1 MEFSI
6 GPQFSREFTFVESR
20 IVLDLNVI
28 LNDFFLEKE
37 YDPKIKK
44 IYVVI
49 ICVSKGFEPFFTVRT
64 LKIFRKEPAIEYEIK
79 LDFEQFLNADKEE
92 RMIILKEEF
101 LNKSK
106 EILNNEKLKK
116 FNIELFSNDLRN
128 CLDM

>member
-44 IYVVI
+44 IYVVV

-64 LKIFRKEPAIEYEIK
+64 LKIYRKEPAIEYEIK

-116 FNIELFSNDLRN
+116 FNIELFLYDLRN

>member
-20 IVLDLNVI
+20 IVMDLNVI

-44 IYVVI
+44 IYVVV

-64 LKIFRKEPAIEYEIK
+64 LKIYRKEPAIEYEIK

>member
-44 IYVVI
+44 IYVVV

-64 LKIFRKEPAIEYEIK
+64 LKIYRKEPAIEYEIK

-116 FNIELFSNDLRN
+116 FNIELFSYDLRN

>member
-20 IVLDLNVI
+20 IVMDLNVI

-116 FNIELFSNDLRN
+116 FNIELFLYDLRN

>member
-20 IVLDLNVI
+20 IVMDLNVI

-64 LKIFRKEPAIEYEIK
+64 LKIYRKEPAIEYEIK

-116 FNIELFSNDLRN
+116 FNIELFLYDLRN

>member
-20 IVLDLNVI
+20 IVMDLNVI

-44 IYVVI
+44 IYVVV

-64 LKIFRKEPAIEYEIK
+64 LKIYRKEPAIEYEIK

-116 FNIELFSNDLRN
+116 FNIELFLYDLRN

>member
-20 IVLDLNVI
+20 IVMDLNVI

-44 IYVVI
+44 IYVVV

-64 LKIFRKEPAIEYEIK
+64 LKIYRKEPAIEYEIK
-79 LDFEQFLNADKEE
+79 LDFEQFLNADNEE

-101 LNKSK
+101 LNRSK

-116 FNIELFSNDLRN
+116 FNIELFSYDLRN

>member
-1 MEFSI
+1 MKFSI

-44 IYVVI
+44 IYVVV

-64 LKIFRKEPAIEYEIK
+64 LKIYRKEPAIEYEIK

-116 FNIELFSNDLRN
+116 FNIELFLYDLRN

>member
-20 IVLDLNVI
+20 IVMDLNVI

-44 IYVVI
+44 IYVVV

-64 LKIFRKEPAIEYEIK
+64 LKIYRKEPAIEYEIK

-116 FNIELFSNDLRN
+116 FNIELFSYDLRN

>member
-6 GPQFSREFTFVESR
+6 GPQFSREFTFFESR
-20 IVLDLNVI
+20 IVMDLNVI

-44 IYVVI
+44 IYVVV

-64 LKIFRKEPAIEYEIK
+64 LKIYRKEPAIEYEIK